1 MEPLAD
7 LLLEYRSEALVQL
20 AQDFVDIEN
29 VATVEDAIAGARD
42 ILAER
47 FADDAS
53 IRQKIRTFSWK
64 EGILTTALKNA
75 ELDEKRFLKCITNMK
90 SLLTALFLIVF

>member
-1 MEPLAD
+1 M
-7 LLLEYRSEALVQL
+7 
-20 AQDFVDIEN
+20 EN

-64 EGILTTALKNA
+64 EGMLTTALKNA
-75 ELDEKRFLKCITNMK
+75 ELDEKKVFEMYYEYEEPVNRIVPHRILAVNRGEKEDVLKVAIQVPIE
-90 SLLTALFLIVF
+90 FEY